1 MRGFKKFLK
10 IVAFL
15 ALGLVAL
22 ALLLNVVVNI
32 PAVQNFLVKKVTDR
46 LSAQLRTRISIAH
59 VQLQL
64 FNRLQISQAYVEDQR
79 HDTLLYAGNV
89 QLRIT
94 DFFFLSKHPVI
105 HFLALK
111 DVKLQLTRQP
121 GDSIWN
127 YQFLLDAFSAGQSS
141 STPNQP
147 MNLPDIRRV
156 ALTNIRVDQTDGW
169 AGQDMHLSLAAL
181 DMQAQRTDF
190 RRRKLIIRNLSL
202 TDPSFRLYQY
212 PATAPVDTTSSSA
225 SATTYTDQ
233 WNPDHWQVLVRSLHI
248 QNGSFAM
255 DDTSRLV
262 DAPYFDP
269 AHIHIHHI
277 MLQMDSLQLQQDTFT
292 TRLKLSAIERSG
304 FQIQSL
310 SCRFK
315 FSPVIM
321 EFSQLDLHT
330 DHSHLGDYYAMH
342 FRHFADMSDYLHRVT
357 MVAHIQQTRLHS
369 DDIAY
374 FAPALQTW
382 HSQII
387 ISGDARGT
395 VNDLR
400 IRHLELQAGKRSQLQ
415 ASLQI
420 NGLPDIQET
429 FLDAQITRL
438 TTNNSDLQRWIPV
451 LSNSLPVNL
460 TALGTINFN
469 GNFTGFLHDF
479 VAYGNFSTAIGFVH
493 SDLNMKLG
501 KHHTPVYSGKLSA
514 REFDLGKF
522 LNTEALGPTTFQT
535 QLNGQGLNLNTL
547 NARLTG
553 DFTKLTIKQYP
564 YQHLHIQGVFQKKLF
579 DGQLALRD
587 TNANLDFKGTIDLN
601 DSLPHFDFL
610 STIYHADLRNL
621 LLTDDTI
628 AFSGQLDLHM
638 QGNKI
643 DNFLGSI
650 RLYNVNLLK
659 NKQRIAF
666 DSLHIESKM
675 DSGDAKL
682 LTVQGNELKGYL
694 QGHFNLQ
701 HLPAAFQLFLSQYF
715 PSYIQKPT
723 GWLPDENFRFSIQT
737 QHVDPY
743 LKAFTHGWTGMDNM
757 NLNGSINMLT
767 NALQLQADIPYFA
780 YQSMQWHNVHVH
792 AQGNLQKLS
801 LQADIEAIMTGDSL
815 LAPQTSIVAQ
825 AAHDTSFISLQ
836 TSLPHYQVNAELYA
850 RLVTRPS
857 YLKMQLLNAAILLND
872 KEWYV
877 NEQNEIDLQNQ
888 QLRIHNLT
896 FYQNNQ
902 QIHLQ
907 SDSLGETYHIHLQDL
922 IVSDF
927 SNLFMQQTRLEG
939 LATGDIIIKHPFQ
952 QMELQVNLQQADTR
966 LNNQVLGEVQ
976 LQAQYQQSNQ
986 LLQFQLLSPQFSG
999 KGMLDFSH
1007 AEITTTGNLS
1017 LQSAN
1022 LRTLN
1027 PYLTDYVSQVQGFA
1041 TGDISWN
1048 GTLNTLNVTSNLRL
1062 DSLGMKVNY
1071 LGTSYVFAPFTLQI
1085 TPQLIRF
1092 SPANLFDD
1100 KGNQAQ
1106 LSGEITHN
1114 HFRDLRFNLQLQ
1126 TQQFHFLHTTYF
1138 DNQSY
1143 YGDAFAAGSISFTGP
1158 LNNMQ
1163 MIIRATPMPGTH
1175 LYLPISDSKDIG
1187 QHDFIIFKTY
1197 GSEITQVKR
1206 PPKDVDLT
1214 IHLLAEMNTHA
1225 QIDVILDAN
1234 TGDAI
1239 TATGNGTLNMNI
1251 SLNGNISMYGT
1262 YTIEEGT
1269 YTFTFQRLI
1278 PKRFQIDPGSTITW
1292 NGSPYDAFLNVTA
1305 VYHVPGGASL
1315 YNLLAAEAANN
1326 PGLYGPDLMRTQRV
1340 DVNLKLTGK
1349 LTRPDINFSI
1359 DLPDEEVGG
1368 SYAITRLKQ
1377 ITQDPNQLLN
1387 QVVGLLIFGQ
1397 FLPEANTTASSNT
1410 NLLRSGGLSSVGAI
1424 LSSQGTSQLNN
1435 LLNRVLKDKTLG
1447 IQLNYNPYSASLS
1460 EGDALQRNAL
1470 SVGIT
1475 KSFLNNRIR
1484 VEIGPQWDWG
1494 RSYGPYNYTSYFD
1507 PIGDFQFEYFVTPD
1521 GRIRLTAFRRSSYN
1535 VLLENDRTI
1544 YGMGISYK
1552 RQFDYLYDHFFGKK
1566 PTDSSQ
1572 MPESDHPATTYP
1584 SDSTNTKNSSINV
1597 QP

>member
-1 MRGFKKFLK
+1 MRGIKKWLK
-10 IVAFL
+10 IVGMLML
-15 ALGLVAL
+15 AIVAL
-22 ALLLNVVVNI
+22 ALILNIVVNI
-32 PAVQNFLVKKVTDR
+32 PAVQNFLAKKVTER
-46 LSAQLRTRISIAH
+46 LSAQLRTRVSIAH

-64 FNRLQISQAYVEDQR
+64 FNRLQVNQAYIEDLR
-79 HDTLLYAGNV
+79 HDTLLYAGRL

-105 HFLALK
+105 HFLELQ
-111 DVKLQLTRQP
+111 DVKLHLSRQP

-127 YQFLLDAFSAGQSS
+127 YQFLLDAFSSGNASS
-141 STPNQP
+141 AQTQP
-147 MNLPDIRRV
+147 ATIPDIRRV
-156 ALTNIRVDQTDGW
+156 ILKNIRVDQRDGW
-169 AGQDMHLSLAAL
+169 TGQDIHLQLAVL
-181 DMQAQRTDF
+181 DMRAQRTDF
-190 RRRKLIIRNLSL
+190 RRHRLIIQRLNLTEPFFS
-202 TDPSFRLYQY
+202 LYQY
-212 PATAPVDTTSSSA
+212 PGTAPPDTIPQHASP
-225 SATTYTDQ
+225 SATDT
-233 WNPDHWQVLVRSLHI
+233 WNPDHWQVLVQSLRI
-248 QNGSFAM
+248 QNGAFAI
-255 DDTSRLV
+255 DDTSKLV

-277 MLQMDSLQLQQDTFT
+277 MLQMDSLQWQQDTIT
-292 TRLKLSAIERSG
+292 ARLKLAATERSG

-321 EFSQLDLHT
+321 EFSQLELRT
-330 DHSHLGDYYAMH
+330 PHSHLGNYYAMQ
-342 FRHFADMSDYLHRVT
+342 FKHFADMGDYIRRVT
-357 MVAHIQQTRLHS
+357 MVAHLQQAIVHS

-374 FAPALQTW
+374 FAPALQAW
-382 HSQII
+382 HTRMIL
-387 ISGDARGT
+387 SGDAKGT

-400 IRHLELQAGKRSQLQ
+400 IRHLELQAGNRSSLQ
-415 ASLQI
+415 ANLQI

-429 FLDAQITRL
+429 FLDAQINNL
-438 TTNNSDLQRWIPV
+438 TTNSTDLQHWFPT
-451 LSNSLPVNL
+451 LGNALPVNL
-460 TALGTINFN
+460 SALGIIHFN
-469 GNFTGFLHDF
+469 GSFTGFLHDF

-493 SDLNMKLG
+493 SDLNMKIG
-501 KHHTPVYSGKLSA
+501 RQRIPVYSGKLAA

-522 LNTEALGPTTFQT
+522 LNSQALGPTSFQA
-535 QLNGQGLNLNTL
+535 QLNGQGLNLNSL
-547 NARLTG
+547 HASITG

-564 YQHLHIQGVFQKKLF
+564 YQHIHVQGIFQKKLF
-579 DGQLALRD
+579 DGLLAMRD

-601 DSLPHFDFL
+601 DSLPHFDFQ
-610 STIYHADLRNL
+610 STVFRADLHNL
-621 LLTDDTI
+621 LLTNDSI
-628 AFSGQLDLHM
+628 AFSGKLDLHM

-643 DNFLGSI
+643 DNFLGNI
-650 RLYNVNLLK
+650 RLYHVNLLK
-659 NKQRIAF
+659 NNQRIAF
-666 DSLHIESKM
+666 DSLHITSQINANQE
-675 DSGDAKL
+675 KL
-682 LTVQGNELKGYL
+682 LTIQGNEMKGYL
-694 QGHFNLQ
+694 EGHFNLQ
-701 HLPAAFQLFLSQYF
+701 SLPAAFQLFLNQYF
-715 PSYIQKPT
+715 PSYIQKPS

-743 LKAFTHGWTGMDNM
+743 LKAFTKGWRGMDNI
-757 NLNGSINMLT
+757 NLSGSINMLT
-767 NALQLQADIPYFA
+767 NALELQADIPYVA
-780 YQSMQWHNVHVH
+780 YQQIQWHNIHLH
-792 AQGNLQKLS
+792 AQGNLRQLS
-801 LQADIEAIMTGDSL
+801 LQTHIENIMMGDSL

-825 AAHDTSFISLQ
+825 AAHDTSFVSLQ
-836 TSLPHYQVNAELYA
+836 TSLPRYQINSELYA
-850 RLVTRPS
+850 RLITHPNDVNI
-857 YLKMQLLNAAILLND
+857 QLLNAAILISD
-872 KEWYV
+872 KEWHV
-877 NEQNEIDLQNQ
+877 NEQNEMHLQNQ
-888 QLRIHNLT
+888 HLRIRNLS
-896 FYQNNQ
+896 FSQNNQ
-902 QIHLQ
+902 QIFIQ
-907 SDSLGETYHIHLQDL
+907 SDSLGETYRIHIQDL

-939 LATGDIIIKHPFQ
+939 LATGDIILQHPFQ
-952 QMELQVNLQQADTR
+952 QMSLQMNLHDADMR
-966 LNNQVLGEVQ
+966 LNNQSLGDMQ
-976 LQAQYQQSNQ
+976 LQAEYQQPAQ
-986 LLQFQLLSPQFSG
+986 LLRFQISSPQLTG
-999 KGMLDFSH
+999 KGTLDLANQDLPTSG
-1007 AEITTTGNLS
+1007 TLS

-1027 PYLTDYVSQVQGFA
+1027 PYLTDYVSQVQGYA
-1041 TGDISWN
+1041 TGEISWN
-1048 GTLNTLNVTSNLRL
+1048 GTLNALNVTSNLQL

-1071 LGTSYVFAPFTLQI
+1071 LGTTYLFAPTTLQI

-1092 SPANLFDD
+1092 NSARLFDD
-1100 KGNQAQ
+1100 KGNQAE

-1114 HFRDLRFNLQLQ
+1114 HFHDLRFNLSLQ

-1143 YGDAFAAGSISFTGP
+1143 YGDAFAAGTISFTGP

-1163 MIIRATPMPGTH
+1163 MFIRATPMPGTH

-1187 QHDFIIFKTY
+1187 QHDFIVFKTY
-1197 GSEITQVKR
+1197 GSEVNAIKR

-1214 IHLLAEMNTHA
+1214 IHLLAEMNTNA
-1225 QIDVILDAN
+1225 RIDVILDAN

-1292 NGSPYDAFLNVTA
+1292 NGSPYEAYLNVTA

-1349 LTRPDINFSI
+1349 LSKPDINFSI

-1368 SYAITRLKQ
+1368 SYAITRMKQ

-1397 FLPEANTTASSNT
+1397 FLPEANTAASSNT

-1424 LSSQGTSQLNN
+1424 LSAQGTSQLNN
-1435 LLNRVLKDKTLG
+1435 LLNRVLKDKSLG
-1447 IQLNYNPYSASLS
+1447 VQLNYNPYSASLT

-1544 YGMGISYK
+1544 YGVGISYK

-1572 MPESDHPATTYP
+1572 MPANEHASTSHL
-1584 SDSTNTKNSSINV
+1584 SDSTLHQKSGFDE